1 MALMI
6 ILNTQFMN
14 SIVIETERLFLREW
28 LREDFHHFK
37 PIATNPQVMK
47 YIGTGEIWSDERI
60 ERFIDNNIDLYKK
73 YGFCLWALIHK
84 QTQNLIGFCGLS
96 PLSQSEIEIGWWL
109 APEYWGNGL
118 ATEAALAVMLFGF
131 ERLNLPRIVS
141 IAQPPNQRSIRVM
154 EKLGMHF
161 EKMSTD
167 HRGIEVV
174 YYAKD
179 KLGIE
184 PVL

>member
-1 MALMI
+1 
-6 ILNTQFMN
+6 MN
-14 SIVIETERLFLREW
+14 SIVIEAERIFLKEW
-28 LREDFHHFK
+28 LLEDFHHFK
-37 PIATNPQVMK
+37 PIATNPLVMK

-60 ERFIDNNIDLYKK
+60 QRFIDNNIALYKQ
-73 YGFCLWALIHK
+73 YGFCLWALIYK
-84 QTQNLIGFCGLS
+84 ETQNLIGFCGLS
-96 PLSQSEIEIGWWL
+96 PLSPHEMEIGWWL
-109 APEYWGNGL
+109 APEYWRKGL
-118 ATEAALAVMLFGF
+118 ATEAARAVMLYGF
-131 ERLNLPRIVS
+131 EDLNLLRIVS

-179 KLGIE
+179 KLGIQ
-184 PVL
+184 PTL